1 MTIRDRIRSDYFEWM
16 MDTVCGK
23 KHTGKY
29 SYRKLLQCLHDIYF
43 TQPYRHRV
51 KDDSNRVED
60 GICLRRRFA
69 LIKDCEEIIDYLD
82 GPCTVLEMMV
92 ALAIRME
99 KTIMD
104 DPAVG
109 DRTSQWFRNMLV
121 SLKLGDMFDER
132 FDETRAV
139 ENIER
144 FLRREYEPNGAG
156 GLFTLKHCS
165 ADLRKVEIWRQMCWY
180 LDEFLGYKTGKEE

>member
-51 KDDSNRVED
+51 KDDSNRAED

-104 DPAVG
+104 DPAIG

-132 FDETRAV
+132 FDEKRAV

-156 GLFTLKHCS
+156 GLFTLKHYS